1 MYTFRSSNYTRES
14 IQHCAYMHV
23 SVVPYRLKILLILLE
38 IKSIPHINIA
48 DLQVVRMREIY

>member
-1 MYTFRSSNYTRES
+1 
-14 IQHCAYMHV
+14 MHV